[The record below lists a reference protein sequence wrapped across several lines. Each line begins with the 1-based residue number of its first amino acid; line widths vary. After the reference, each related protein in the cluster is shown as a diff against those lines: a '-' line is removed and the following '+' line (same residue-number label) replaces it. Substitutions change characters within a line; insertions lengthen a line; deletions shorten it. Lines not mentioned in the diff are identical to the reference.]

1 MQPTIRRA
9 EYKQFLRPD
18 HFLACRYGCRHSTAA
33 ASNAGHLTCSTYG
46 ENSGRT
52 VTDRTQE
59 AQGQH
64 GLTAMGTR
72 GCDGTTDGEAP
83 CRPATPTR
91 HGMEAAGSRHR
102 PPHAGTAVAGTA
114 LRSTKQRKLPGHLAM
129 YKRLASLPATNLC
142 SCMMFPTAR
151 NSTSLF

>member
-72 GCDGTTDGEAP
+72 GCDGTTDGRHHAVRRHRRDTAWR
-83 CRPATPTR
+83 RPAV
-91 HGMEAAGSRHR
+91 
-102 PPHAGTAVAGTA
+102 GTD
-114 LRSTKQRKLPGHLAM
+114 LRTLA
-129 YKRLASLPATNLC
+129 RRLPAPRSARPNSGNCQAISPCTNVW
-142 SCMMFPTAR
+142 PHWQQQIYAPV
-151 NSTSLF
+151 